1 MANPGLL
8 AVVTLSRDHGIWNKG
23 DLTEC
28 NRDVKVIH

>member
-8 AVVTLSRDHGIWNKG
+8 ADVTLSRDCAIWNKG
-23 DLTEC
+23 DLKER